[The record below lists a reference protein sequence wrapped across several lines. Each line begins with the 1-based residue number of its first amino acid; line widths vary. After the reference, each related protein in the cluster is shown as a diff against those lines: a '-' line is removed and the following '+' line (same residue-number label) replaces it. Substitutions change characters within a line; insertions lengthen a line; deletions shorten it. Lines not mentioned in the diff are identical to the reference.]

1 LTGYDN
7 GVIHL
12 NLLSLR
18 LSLRKS
24 VNFFDND
31 KKSKLKKH
39 ASIMEKLFQR
49 FQQFEDYQRS
59 LNKKSEAIGFLKGK
73 TPINTGGLS

>member
-1 LTGYDN
+1 
-7 GVIHL
+7 
-12 NLLSLR
+12 
-18 LSLRKS
+18 
-24 VNFFDND
+24 
-31 KKSKLKKH
+31 
-39 ASIMEKLFQR
+39 MEKLFQR